1 MAEEQQQNPA
11 AAAAAAAAAAGP
23 SRQQQYSG
31 DIPVLN
37 ELASLIG
44 SLGLETP
51 NKYKYRE
58 TDESIAA
65 ELKEVCTALL
75 LFVLL

>member
-1 MAEEQQQNPA
+1 MSDN
-11 AAAAAAAAAAGP
+11 AG
-23 SRQQQYSG
+23 SRRDAQQYSG

-51 NKYKYRE
+51 NKYKYKE

-65 ELKEVCTALL
+65 ELKEV
-75 LFVLL
+75 VLNF

>member
-1 MAEEQQQNPA
+1 MSSN
-11 AAAAAAAAAAGP
+11 G
-23 SRQQQYSG
+23 SNNQYSG

-51 NKYKYRE
+51 NKQKYKE

-65 ELKEVCTALL
+65 ELREVYVILICIIYVTAASILY
-75 LFVLL
+75 VLWE